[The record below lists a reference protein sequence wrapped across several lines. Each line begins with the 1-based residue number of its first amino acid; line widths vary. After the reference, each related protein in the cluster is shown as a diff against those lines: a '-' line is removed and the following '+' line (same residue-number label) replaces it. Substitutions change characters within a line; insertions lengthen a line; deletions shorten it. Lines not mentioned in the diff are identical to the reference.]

1 MDWSHVD
8 SWLSSVFK
16 GNPIPDFE
24 RTNDNYQLMN
34 SLKNLNFNSIPL
46 IQHILKSKLHFK
58 LSNESEKAI
67 DSLAMLAESLGMDTI
82 ELSNY
87 YTAVSKLS
95 MDRMELQ
102 HESSKLDEME
112 YMLVESQKKA
122 DDELSLIKSM
132 LLNLQ
137 REPQE
142 IAVQQ
147 QEISEKEI
155 LSSEYS
161 SLQKKYS
168 ELGVRESTL
177 TKILELENKADAVE
191 SQCKQQEMKL
201 ESFTSLPSDMV
212 LASIK
217 IQEAEDDL
225 RRLEQE
231 RESLLSEIANSVH

>member
-1 MDWSHVD
+1 
-8 SWLSSVFK
+8 
-16 GNPIPDFE
+16 
-24 RTNDNYQLMN
+24 
-34 SLKNLNFNSIPL
+34 
-46 IQHILKSKLHFK
+46 
-58 LSNESEKAI
+58 
-67 DSLAMLAESLGMDTI
+67 
-82 ELSNY
+82 
-87 YTAVSKLS
+87 

-112 YMLVESQKKA
+112 YMLAESQKKA

-142 IAVQQ
+142 ITVQQ

-177 TKILELENKADAVE
+177 TKIHELENKADAVE

-201 ESFTSLPSDMV
+201 ESFTSLPSYKIGLLFTQDMV